1 MRPTFISFAAMPL
14 CAFLM
19 TGCSGMSMN
28 TLASLADNPMV
39 KSMVN
44 KVGASLPQAV
54 GGSGALFD
62 LAQAKLPAQD
72 AAKIYHSVPD
82 MNQILD
88 QSKALGGF
96 KNVGSMEEANA
107 VMSKLGM
114 NAEQTSKMPEAL
126 AEFMG
131 SKGGPGVADLLK
143 NIWK

>member
-1 MRPTFISFAAMPL
+1 MKPTFMSFVTMPL
-14 CAFLM
+14 CALLM

-44 KVGASLPQAV
+44 KVGVSLPQAV
-54 GGSGALFD
+54 GGSGALFS
-62 LAQAKLPAQD
+62 LAQTKLPAQET
-72 AAKIYHSVPD
+72 AKLFHSVPD
-82 MNQILD
+82 MDKVLD

-96 KNVGSMEEANA
+96 KSMGSMEDVNS

-114 NAEQTSKMPEAL
+114 NAEQTSKMPNAL

-131 SKGGPGVADLLK
+131 STGGPGVADLLK
-143 NIWK
+143 SVWK